1 MVKQKE
7 LIAKTSIELILAKDG
22 VDPSP
27 AGQEEQVKI
36 KQGLTSFS
44 ITHDYISNFFQILG
58 DFVHIFLHDFR
69 VFLEPEHSGI
79 PIICVGVLTLWSKE
93 LGMVNR
99 KSGRGK
105 AKEIGGFENAY
116 QILPDLGS

>member
-1 MVKQKE
+1 MLSQKIQNLVKQKE
-7 LIAKTSIELILAKDG
+7 LIAKTSVGLILAEDG
-22 VDPSP
+22 MDPSP

-79 PIICVGVLTLWSKE
+79 PVICVSVLTLWSKE

-99 KSGRGK
+99 ESRRK
-105 AKEIGGFENAY
+105 KERK
-116 QILPDLGS
+116 